1 METKTKAVKSTESLA
16 AEIREEGWCLIEDVV
31 PEDRIGPIR
40 DELITIGQG
49 EPDNKP
55 FTRVTDGLTIYCASS
70 INYIPS
76 FTEYLADPRMTAL
89 IEYLFG
95 PHFRVCAT
103 STTNNIPHSDRK
115 EWHGD
120 QPFAGNYAGHIESPY
135 TDTVLMTITTI
146 WMLDPFKEENGAT
159 HLVPRSHK
167 RDTNPSYG
175 EKPSFEPFPDEIQV
189 TGSAGS
195 VLAFDSRMWHAGGAN
210 NTDEPRVSM
219 VARYAP
225 WWMNQN
231 IYLPG
236 STEQKIVND
245 DPRQRLI
252 QYPPMP
258 LDVYESLPEI
268 AKPLFRHAVRM

>member
-1 METKTKAVKSTESLA
+1 MELP
-16 AEIREEGWCLIEDVV
+16 LIA
-31 PEDRIGPIR
+31 P
-40 DELITIGQG
+40 
-49 EPDNKP
+49 
-55 FTRVTDGLTIYCASS
+55 SS

-76 FTEYLADPRMTAL
+76 FAEYLADSRMTAL
-89 IEYLFG
+89 IENLFG

-103 STTNNIPHSDRK
+103 STTNNIPGSDRK

-135 TDTVLMTITTI
+135 PDTILMTITTI
-146 WMLDPFKEENGAT
+146 WMLSPFNEDNGGT

-175 EKPSFEPFPDEIQV
+175 EEPSFDPFPDEIQV

-195 VLAFDSRMWHAGGAN
+195 VLALDSRMWHAGGAN
-210 NTDEPRVSM
+210 KTDKPRISM

-231 IYLPG
+231 IYIPG

-245 DPRQRLI
+245 DPKQRII

-258 LDVYESLPEI
+258 LEVYENLPEK
-268 AKPLFRHAVRM
+268 AKPLFRHSVRM